1 MYDTH
6 RSDEIHPNGRDAIA
20 SQTDSQAAG
29 PPAGPRFAFFSGK
42 GGVGKTTLA
51 AATAVHLARAGHR
64 VLITSTDP
72 AHSLSDV
79 FDRSIGDQGVVIEPN
94 LFALEVD
101 STARWAQAA
110 GQMEDQAT
118 GRKGRKGRLARTL
131 GETVRMLGEAPG
143 VDEFMSLELLI
154 EAMNS
159 TEFDRVVFDTAP
171 TGHTLRLLTLPGMLD
186 GWVGKL
192 LSIRG
197 TFRKIGR
204 AFKKLMPKDARG
216 EQADVGQEL
225 ADARERIARARDLIG
240 DPARTLFALV
250 TIPEAMSV
258 LETERTLRQL
268 GEHDIPVGVV
278 FANQVQPPSDDC
290 AHCRLRHEIHRR
302 ELDRLGEVVGD
313 VRLASVDAKAHVI
326 RGPQALAVLGSEI
339 WNQKPVFEEV

>member
-1 MYDTH
+1 M
-6 RSDEIHPNGRDAIA
+6 
-20 SQTDSQAAG
+20 
-29 PPAGPRFAFFSGK
+29 
-42 GGVGKTTLA
+42 GKTTLA
-51 AATAVHLARAGHR
+51 AATAVHLARSGKR

-79 FDRSIGDQGVVIEPN
+79 FDRRIGDEGVVIEPN

-110 GQMEDQAT
+110 GQMEDQAG
-118 GRKGRKGRLARTL
+118 GRRKGRLARTL

-159 TEFDRVVFDTAP
+159 KEFDRVVFDTAP

-216 EQADVGQEL
+216 KQADVGQEL
-225 ADARERIARARDLIG
+225 ADARERIGRARELIS
-240 DPARTLFALV
+240 DSARTLFALV

-258 LETERTLRQL
+258 LETERTLHQL
-268 GEHDIPVGVV
+268 SEHDIPVGVV

-290 AHCRLRHEIHRR
+290 AHCRLRHAIHRR
-302 ELDRLGEVVGD
+302 ELDRLAEVVGS
-313 VRLASVDAKAHVI
+313 VRLAAVDAKAHVI
-326 RGPQALAVLGSEI
+326 RGPEALAALGSEI
-339 WNQKPVFEEV
+339 WNEQPIFEEVGS